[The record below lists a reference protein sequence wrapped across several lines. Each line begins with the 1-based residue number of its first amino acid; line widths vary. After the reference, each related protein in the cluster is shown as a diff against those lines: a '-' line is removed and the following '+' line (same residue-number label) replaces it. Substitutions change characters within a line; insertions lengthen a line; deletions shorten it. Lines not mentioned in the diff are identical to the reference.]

1 MTLFKQ
7 CRLIIEKGRIIVTEL
22 SQNFGNDYFAHE
34 LCLTSDF
41 KTTTIV
47 IYGTPFKIIE

>member
-1 MTLFKQ
+1 MKLL
-7 CRLIIEKGRIIVTEL
+7 R
-22 SQNFGNDYFAHE
+22 DFAHE